1 MYFPR
6 RVGAEAV
13 LYSGRPTA
21 EAVFQ
26 VLERY
31 RPTLF
36 FGVPTLYASMLQ
48 MQDAED
54 RFDLSSLRLC
64 VSAGEALPAD
74 VYRRWGKRVGVELL
88 DWVGA
93 EGILPIFVS
102 NRPRRGK
109 ARTSRPPGPR

>member
-1 MYFPR
+1 MYFPM

-36 FGVPTLYASMLQ
+36 FGVPTLFASMLQ
-48 MQDAED
+48 MQDVED

-74 VYRRWGKRVGVELL
+74 VYRRGGERVGGEGIG
-88 DWVGA
+88 WVGA
-93 EGILPIFVS
+93 AGMLPIFLS
-102 NRPRRGK
+102 YRARG
-109 ARTSRPPGPR
+109 